1 MGLSGSIMSIDHLI
15 SCIFAAHMDMAGMA
29 WETWRDYGFTISI
42 WNEDSCQRSPWI
54 HSSHADPTQL
64 TQNIQTDST
73 KACRQKTL
81 VQIVRE
87 HRLWDVQEHPKVVQF
102 WGGFCMPWWAQS
114 LSPVGFFEVRLA
126 PATIN
131 PGTLCATTN
140 KTGRKVVFVG
150 VTLHVVI
157 ASSTP
162 SLQNRS
168 NLWPVDELRVNL
180 TRQCSNPTAACLKNH
195 SKIRFPLYLYVRTYM
210 YPYFFCQ
217 VALVKGIPQGFERY
231 RAILLERCIDMQ
243 RCIEMHS
250 LHYDNFITRIC
261 RLGLLLKQR

>member
-1 MGLSGSIMSIDHLI
+1 MPPKNTCSNCSRAPSLRCSGTPKSCAIFGWFLHALMSSI
-15 SCIFAAHMDMAGMA
+15 FV
-29 WETWRDYGFTISI
+29 T
-42 WNEDSCQRSPWI
+42 
-54 HSSHADPTQL
+54 
-64 TQNIQTDST
+64 
-73 KACRQKTL
+73 CR
-81 VQIVRE
+81 
-87 HRLWDVQEHPKVVQF
+87 
-102 WGGFCMPWWAQS
+102 
-114 LSPVGFFEVRLA
+114 FFEVRLA

-180 TRQCSNPTAACLKNH
+180 TRQCGNPTAGCLKNH
-195 SKIRFPLYLYVRTYM
+195 SKIRFPLYLYVRTHM

-250 LHYDNFITRIC
+250 LHYDNFITRIY

>member
-1 MGLSGSIMSIDHLI
+1 
-15 SCIFAAHMDMAGMA
+15 MDMAGMA
-29 WETWRDYGFTISI
+29 RETWRDYAWIHSPI

-64 TQNIQTDST
+64 THNIQTDST

-87 HRLWDVQEHPKVVQF
+87 HRSLRCLGTPKSCAIFGWFLHALMSSIFVT
-102 WGGFCMPWWAQS
+102 CR
-114 LSPVGFFEVRLA
+114 FFEVRLA

-168 NLWPVDELRVNL
+168 NLVTVL
-180 TRQCSNPTAACLKNH
+180 TS
-195 SKIRFPLYLYVRTYM
+195 
-210 YPYFFCQ
+210 
-217 VALVKGIPQGFERY
+217 
-231 RAILLERCIDMQ
+231 
-243 RCIEMHS
+243 
-250 LHYDNFITRIC
+250 
-261 RLGLLLKQR
+261 